1 MSGYFNLSN
10 MGNFSRISGIG
21 KNVAKE
27 GSVIFSSA
35 KFAAILFT
43 VVFVFVS
50 VDGRR
55 ITLTTLQSM
64 MNVKLSQHCHENGPA
79 INDSNNTQ

>member
-1 MSGYFNLSN
+1 
-10 MGNFSRISGIG
+10 MGNFSLISGIG
-21 KNVAKE
+21 KNVAKK

-50 VDGRR
+50 VGGRR
-55 ITLTTLQSM
+55 ITLTTLPSV
-64 MNVKLSQHCHENGPA
+64 MNV
-79 INDSNNTQ
+79 TQAALP

>member
-1 MSGYFNLSN
+1 

-21 KNVAKE
+21 KNVAKK

-50 VDGRR
+50 VGGRL
-55 ITLTTLQSM
+55 ITLTTFLSM

-79 INDSNNTQ
+79 ILIPTIPNSEF